1 MDWFDRRSDLGSARQ
16 PGSARAGG
24 RRGTFKASIRYAH
37 GCKKVL
43 DNVPGLRF
51 YIHKNFFG
59 YEWRDGM
66 QRGVAEYHCHTVQ
79 FDSFVQALVRAAPTD
94 FFGFFDVLKAHV

>member
-1 MDWFDRRSDLGSARQ
+1 
-16 PGSARAGG
+16 
-24 RRGTFKASIRYAH
+24 
-37 GCKKVL
+37 
-43 DNVPGLRF
+43 
-51 YIHKNFFG
+51 
-59 YEWRDGM
+59 M